1 MFKLHSL
8 NFDRNFGWK
17 QFWATLVIH
26 GLYGFILTGFHYNG
40 WEDQRNYLQPDASF
54 NSSNIRLL

>member
-40 WEDQRNYLQPDASF
+40 
-54 NSSNIRLL
+54 